1 MHSSHIQQ
9 HNCVANANS
18 RILNVILT
26 TEDLKVSIDNNE
38 FPLVPEDAHHASL
51 KMVMG
56 MSSSENFPMMDNAGA
71 PKSNFHRANLVQL
84 YSLS

>member
-26 TEDLKVSIDNNE
+26 TEDLKVSIVNNE
-38 FPLVPEDAHHASL
+38 FPPVPEDAL
-51 KMVMG
+51 KIVT
-56 MSSSENFPMMDNAGA
+56 
-71 PKSNFHRANLVQL
+71 NLNIT
-84 YSLS
+84 STEPI